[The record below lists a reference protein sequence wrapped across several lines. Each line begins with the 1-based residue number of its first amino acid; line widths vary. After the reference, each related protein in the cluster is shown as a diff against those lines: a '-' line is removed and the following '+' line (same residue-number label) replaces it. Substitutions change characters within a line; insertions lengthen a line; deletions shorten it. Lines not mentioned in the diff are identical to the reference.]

1 MQNKSWWLEFRR
13 KMPVVEKWAYFD
25 HAAVAP
31 LSGPAL
37 QTLSAW
43 SCEAAS
49 NGEVN
54 WSAWRKRVEEVRDLA
69 AKFVG
74 ADSTEIALIH
84 NTTEGIT
91 LVAEGFPWKPGDN
104 VVTPVGEFPTNLY
117 PWLNLASRG
126 IEVRQVP
133 TVDERVDLKML
144 ESACDERT
152 RIVTI
157 SWVGFATGWR
167 NDVDALAEIA
177 HRRGAYL
184 FLDAIQGLGVF
195 PLDVR
200 KTPVDFLAVDGHK
213 WLLGPEGAGI
223 FFVRRDNLELL
234 QPMGVGWNS
243 VQNEWDFS
251 HPQFNLKPSAARF
264 EGGSYNM
271 AGLHALGAS
280 LEMLYG
286 YGVEMLSERVQELTD
301 SICERLRGIG
311 ANIVSVREDNRLSGI
326 VAVEVPRKDPNVVR
340 KMCRCRGVIVNCRA
354 GRLRVSP
361 HAYNND
367 EDIDRL
373 IAAIAI

>member
-1 MQNKSWWLEFRR
+1 MLHQHSVECIQRVLQRTMSEPVFGSKNFPWLDVKSGLKNFSDSSPTMQNKSWWLEFRR

-74 ADSTEIALIH
+74 ADSTEIALIR

-133 TVDERVDLKML
+133 TVDERVDLEML

-177 HRRGAYL
+177 HRHGAYL

-200 KTPVDFLAVDGHK
+200 QTPVDFLAVDGHK

-251 HPQFNLKPSAARF
+251 
-264 EGGSYNM
+264 
-271 AGLHALGAS
+271 S
-280 LEMLYG
+280 L
-286 YGVEMLSERVQELTD
+286 
-301 SICERLRGIG
+301 I
-311 ANIVSVREDNRLSGI
+311 
-326 VAVEVPRKDPNVVR
+326 
-340 KMCRCRGVIVNCRA
+340 
-354 GRLRVSP
+354 
-361 HAYNND
+361 
-367 EDIDRL
+367 
-373 IAAIAI
+373 